1 MSSQKSNRDTEN
13 GTRANAAALEQFS
26 YKFEGPSSILLLLRS
41 LNPLSPDSEAS
52 ALLFEPEGEEKQE
65 RYTKR
70 AWKNPKTRLQVELGQ
85 N

>member
-26 YKFEGPSSILLLLRS
+26 YKFEGPSSILLLRS
-41 LNPLSPDSEAS
+41 LNPLSPNSEAS

-65 RYTKR
+65 RYTTR